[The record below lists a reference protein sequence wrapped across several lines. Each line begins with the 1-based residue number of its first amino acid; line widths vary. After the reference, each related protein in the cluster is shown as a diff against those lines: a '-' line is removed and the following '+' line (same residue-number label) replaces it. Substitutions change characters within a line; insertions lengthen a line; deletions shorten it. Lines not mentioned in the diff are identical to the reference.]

1 MNIEAWGMIFA
12 LVMFALITVLIAV
25 VVWQGFA
32 TWRARASVARE
43 EAYRKL
49 AEQSSAAQRRT
60 AEEQQKISEDL
71 GDLRAQ
77 VAAIEKLL
85 RDAG

>member
-1 MNIEAWGMIFA
+1 MNTEAWGMIFA
-12 LVMFALITVLIAV
+12 LVLFALITILIVV

-49 AEQSSAAQRRT
+49 AEKSTVAQQRT

-71 GDLRAQ
+71 GDLRAR
-77 VAAIEKLL
+77 VATTEKLL
-85 RDAG
+85 RDVG